1 MMMIIII
8 KAYEE
13 RERERVGKWENRT
26 NNLVCF
32 LPVKCIG
39 ECIQTKKN
47 QNKRKR
53 RKKRQ
58 RAHTKLQV
66 IHTLGWLKSH
76 QHWKYTFIN
85 MRDKCAL
92 CTGCSWVR
100 PSHQVWLNERGA
112 SAAIMDA
119 PKFRIIG
126 ILSALCSRRKW
137 WSDLMSIQSRQN
149 AKNSWFEVTANR
161 KPSKLIN
168 VDQAKL
174 ANLWCFYLAVA
185 SFPFGQMYI
194 KSAYNYRR
202 VLQKVPNNP
211 NEWSFKLG
219 VDSIAGGLN
228 KWDRGQWLKK
238 KATPCMRSYIWM
250 YACPCNADQ
259 YWYKSIFV

>member
-1 MMMIIII
+1 MCRWHTRFIQYIHGQRDIAVDMSTSN
-8 KAYEE
+8 KANDRHTHTHTQCLQIRIFKGKYREKNVRRNHSIVDKEHKHDNNADEDDDDDNNNKSVWGE
-13 RERERVGKWENRT
+13 RERERVGKWENRI

-126 ILSALCSRRKW
+126 ILSHGA
-137 WSDLMSIQSRQN
+137 
-149 AKNSWFEVTANR
+149 AE
-161 KPSKLIN
+161 
-168 VDQAKL
+168 
-174 ANLWCFYLAVA
+174 
-185 SFPFGQMYI
+185 
-194 KSAYNYRR
+194 
-202 VLQKVPNNP
+202 
-211 NEWSFKLG
+211 
-219 VDSIAGGLN
+219 
-228 KWDRGQWLKK
+228 
-238 KATPCMRSYIWM
+238 
-250 YACPCNADQ
+250 NADRISFQ
-259 YWYKSIFV
+259 CSLNSVC